1 MKLIPLTLT
10 KDYVS
15 HWGIWEGIREL
26 IQNAFDTPEWD
37 VNFYWNSIVVKSNG
51 GTLPIKSLLMGGTTK
66 ANDISKIGS
75 FGEGSKLAFLTL
87 LRENCRITIQNGDE
101 RWTPCFIYSNDFQSD
116 MLHVKIEDFPKEW
129 ENWDVVINVEN
140 IGNRFVQ
147 ECRDNIL
154 LPGDLDIAAESSRG
168 IAYFK
173 PEGIEDKDGSSSVF
187 VNGIFVAQ
195 VPGNFRFN
203 YSFKP
208 EYLTLD
214 RDRNTVKGYEL
225 KYETAKL
232 MHNTGDIRLISE
244 LSVSKYDDVESLSDY
259 TWSDKT
265 FSESEQSEMARIALE
280 LFHKEYGNDAY
291 PINMGASDSEKKI
304 LRRLCQQAGKDPIE
318 VRGDLYTLIKPGLT
332 PLEGSRFIKDKTYE
346 ILNKFLEKNER
357 KIYSKAKRELKE
369 IIEVLK
375 LKEG

>member
-15 HWGIWEGIREL
+15 HWGVWEGIREL
-26 IQNAFDTPEWD
+26 VQNAFDTPEWD
-37 VNFYWNSIVVKSNG
+37 VDFDWSSIIVKSNG
-51 GTLPIKSLLMGGTTK
+51 GTLPVKSLLLGGT
-66 ANDISKIGS
+66 SKSEDSSKVGQY
-75 FGEGSKLAFLTL
+75 GEGYKLAFLTL

-116 MLHVKIEDFPKEW
+116 MLHVKIDDFPKEW
-129 ENWDVVINVEN
+129 DKWDVVIKVDN
-140 IGNRFVQ
+140 IATSLVQ

-154 LPGDLDIAAESSRG
+154 LPGDWEVASESSRG
-168 IAYFK
+168 TAYIK
-173 PEGIEDKDGSSSVF
+173 PEGNDEGYASVF
-187 VNGIFVAQ
+187 VNGIFVDRVA
-195 VPGNFRFN
+195 GNFKFN

-214 RDRNTVKGYEL
+214 RDRNTVAGYEL

-244 LSVSKYDDVESLSDY
+244 LSVGKYDDVESLTDY
-259 TWSDKT
+259 TWSNNT
-265 FSESEQSEMARIALE
+265 FSSSEREEMANIALS
-280 LFHKEYGNDAY
+280 LFHKEHGDNAY
-291 PINMGASDSEKKI
+291 PVNMGSPASEKKLI
-304 LRRLCQQAGKDPIE
+304 RKLCQQAGKDPVE
-318 VRGDLYTLIKPGLT
+318 VRGDLFFLIKPGLI
-332 PLEGSRFIKDKTYE
+332 PLQGSNLVKDKPSK
-346 ILNKFLEKNER
+346 ILEKFLEKNDR
-357 KIYSKAKRELKE
+357 KLYSKAKRELKD